1 MNIEEMKQR
10 KKELGY
16 SNAQLAELSGVPLGT
31 VQKIFSGA
39 TAAPRYETLRLLEG
53 VLSET
58 PAPPRQQVY
67 RPAGCE
73 EAAMVKES
81 EFRYF
86 EKKQGEYTVEDYYY
100 LPKDKRFELIDGVL
114 YDMSAPSSPH
124 QLIGGFIHAQLFNHI
139 MGKKGQCLPMIA
151 PVDVQLDKDDKTMVQ
166 PDVLIVCDRDMVIRR
181 CVYGAPD
188 FIVEVLSP
196 STRNKDRYVKLHKY
210 SSAGVRE
217 YWMIDPDTKK
227 VVVYNFQDE
236 DAVPMVYGFDQQV
249 PVHVLDGECVIDFS
263 AMYEYVRFIYDR
275 EESEEAGGE
284 E

>member
-39 TAAPRYETLRLLEG
+39 TTAPRHETLRLLEG

-58 PAPPRQQVY
+58 PAPPPRQVY
-67 RPAGCE
+67 RPMGWKE
-73 EAAMVKES
+73 SMRVKES
-81 EFRYF
+81 EFTYF
-86 EKKQGEYTVEDYYY
+86 AKKQGEYTVDDYYH

-114 YDMSAPSSPH
+114 YDMSAPSSLH
-124 QLIGGFIHAQLFNHI
+124 QLIGGFIYAQLFNHI
-139 MGKKGQCLPMIA
+139 MGKKGACLPMIA
-151 PVDVQLDKDDKTMVQ
+151 PVDVQLDRDDKTMVQ
-166 PDVLIVCDRDMVIRR
+166 PDVLIVCNRDIVIRR
-181 CVYGAPD
+181 CVYDAPD

-196 STRNKDRYVKLHKY
+196 STKNKDRYVKLHKY

-217 YWMIDPDTKK
+217 YWMIDPNLQK
-227 VVVYNFQDE
+227 VVVYNLQDE
-236 DAVPMVYGFDQQV
+236 DAVPAVYGFDQQV
-249 PVHVLDGECVIDFS
+249 PVQVLGGECVIDFRQ
-263 AMYEYVRFIYDR
+263 MYEYVRFIYDR
-275 EESEEAGGE
+275 EDSGE